1 MDNRYYKYNCP
12 PLMNDG
18 RFLTSYVRSR
28 VFDQYVRNING
39 VQTSQE
45 YRHFLQ
51 NNGDQI
57 LNNLKGY
64 LRESNTCKIEGKCLP
79 MSGPNGNDVI
89 NYLKSND
96 RVSST
101 FFNQINDDKLTQ
113 ENENNM
119 VFENTLSQQ
128 NTGEDLSAQK
138 AQEMAKNIYA
148 KMVYEQQQKNISDM
162 NSIRASN
169 L

>member
-28 VFDQYVRNING
+28 VFDQYVRNINN
-39 VQTSQE
+39 VQSSQE

-79 MSGPNGNDVI
+79 MSGPNSDDVI

-101 FFNQINDDKLTQ
+101 FFNQLNDEKINQPVD
-113 ENENNM
+113 NNMFFENNS
-119 VFENTLSQQ
+119 NTQ
-128 NTGEDLSAQK
+128 TVEDLSAQK

-148 KMVYEQQQKNISDM
+148 KMVYEQQQKSISDM
-162 NSIRASN
+162 NKIRPSN
-169 L
+169 V

>member
-39 VQTSQE
+39 VQSAQD

-79 MSGPNGNDVI
+79 MSGPNGDDVI

-96 RVSST
+96 RVSSS
-101 FFNQINDDKLTQ
+101 FFNQLNDDKGEQ
-113 ENENNM
+113 PNGNNMFFENNS
-119 VFENTLSQQ
+119 T
-128 NTGEDLSAQK
+128 TKTAEDLSAQK

-148 KMVYEQQQKNISDM
+148 KMVYEQQQKSISDM
-162 NSIRASN
+162 NSIRPSN
-169 L
+169 V

>member
-28 VFDQYVRNING
+28 VFDQYVRNINN
-39 VQTSQE
+39 VKSSQE

-64 LRESNTCKIEGKCLP
+64 LRETNICKIEGKCLP
-79 MSGPNGNDVI
+79 MSGPDSDDVV
-89 NYLKSND
+89 NYLKSNE
-96 RVSST
+96 RISSN
-101 FFNQINDDKLTQ
+101 FFNQLNDDKND
-113 ENENNM
+113 EPIDNNMFFENNSSM
-119 VFENTLSQQ
+119 NTV
-128 NTGEDLSAQK
+128 EDLSAQK
-138 AQEMAKNIYA
+138 AQEMAKDIYA

-162 NSIRASN
+162 HNIRPSN
-169 L
+169 I